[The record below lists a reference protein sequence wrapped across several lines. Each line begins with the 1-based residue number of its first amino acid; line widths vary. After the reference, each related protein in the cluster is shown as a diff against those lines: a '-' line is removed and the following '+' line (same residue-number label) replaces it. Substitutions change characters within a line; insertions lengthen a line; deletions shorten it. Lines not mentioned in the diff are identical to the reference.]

1 MKKMNLKM
9 AAIMDEFTYCCYA
22 PECDIMQI
30 TPDHFKEE
38 IDSFAPDL
46 LFIESVWRGK
56 DNLWRF

>member
-9 AAIMDEFTYCCYA
+9 AVIMDEFTYCCYE
-22 PECDIMQI
+22 PECDMMQI
-30 TPDHFKEE
+30 TPDNFKEE

-56 DNLWRF
+56 DNLW